1 MGGKSAGKVSTR
13 YSWLALAILFFVALF
28 NYIDRSILSIMQVA
42 IKKDLGLSDTELGM
56 LTGLAFALFYSSL
69 ALPLARLTDR
79 VSRKYVLTAA
89 LTVWTSMTALSSLA
103 GNFAVLLVC
112 RMGVAV
118 GEAGCVPATHSL
130 LSDYFPR
137 SRRALA
143 MGIWSVSLPLGAML
157 GVALGGQLT
166 AMVGW
171 RRTFLLI
178 GLSGLLLIPLMLT
191 LKEPERGRFDGR
203 DVDGATSQRLP
214 IRAALRHL
222 WSLRAFRYLAIGEA
236 IQAYVQNSQI
246 SWNGPFYSR
255 SHHLPLAVIGGTL
268 SLIIGFGGA
277 FGAFAGGATAT
288 RLARRDLRWLMRVP
302 AIAAFLT
309 APFTVLQYLSP
320 TSTLSFVYA
329 IVPAVMVNVYLA
341 PGTAVAQSIV
351 PASMRAF
358 TASVFLLGA
367 SIGGSALGPT
377 ITGVLSDLFTAKL
390 GFGVE
395 GLRYAL
401 LTTALP
407 AVVASLFFF
416 RSATHLP
423 GEMAPLQIREG
434 TLAPEQAEV
443 GGAL

>member
-1 MGGKSAGKVSTR
+1 MGGKSAGGLSIR
-13 YSWLALAILFFVALF
+13 YGWFALAVLFVVALF
-28 NYIDRSILSIMQVA
+28 NYIDRTILSIMQVA
-42 IKKDLGLSDTELGM
+42 IKKDLGLSDTQLGM
-56 LTGLAFALFYSSL
+56 LTGLAFALFYSTL
-69 ALPLARLTDR
+69 ALPVARLTDR
-79 VSRKYVLTAA
+79 VSRKWVLTGA
-89 LTVWTSMTALSSLA
+89 LAIWTSMTALSSLA

-118 GEAGCVPATHSL
+118 GEAGCVPSTHSL

-137 SRRALA
+137 NRRALA
-143 MGIWSVSLPLGAML
+143 MGLWGASLPLGSML

-171 RRTFLLI
+171 RRTFLLV
-178 GLSGLLLIPLMLT
+178 GLSGLLLVPVMLL
-191 LKEPERGRFDGR
+191 LKEPARGRFDGAET
-203 DVDGATSQRLP
+203 DGAGGERRSVG
-214 IRAALRHL
+214 AALRHL

-236 IQAYVQNSQI
+236 IQAYVQNAQI
-246 SWNGPFYSR
+246 SWNGPFYAR
-255 SHHLPLAVIGGTL
+255 SHHLSLAVIGGTL

-277 FGAFAGGATAT
+277 FGAFAGGAAAT
-288 RLARRDLRWLMRVP
+288 RLARRDLRWLMLVP

-309 APFTVLQYLSP
+309 APFTLLQYLWP
-320 TSTLSFVYA
+320 TPALSFAYA

-341 PGTAVAQSIV
+341 PGNAVAQSIV

-377 ITGVLSDLFTAKL
+377 ITGVLSDLFTAKFGL
-390 GFGVE
+390 GVE

-407 AVVASLFFF
+407 AVVASAFFF
-416 RSATHLP
+416 RSSVHLAS
-423 GEMAPLQIREG
+423 EMAPLRVREE
-434 TLAPEQAEV
+434 TEALEQAETAA
-443 GGAL
+443 AL